1 MVRYLGLRGTK
12 LNAAIGM
19 IAGLDFLYVLANQEH
34 LEVEYLV
41 LLANRMLGYLAMI
54 SAVIFMSWRV
64 FFSGGAAANACYRG
78 VMGGLLT
85 LNAFVD
91 AFPEIDTSSP
101 AYKALSPTQQNYNS
115 TIQGELFLIS
125 RPLT

>member
-1 MVRYLGLRGTK
+1 MVHYLGLRGTK

-41 LLANRMLGYLAMI
+41 LLANRMLGYSAMI

-64 FFSGGAAANACYRG
+64 FFFGGAAANAC
-78 VMGGLLT
+78 
-85 LNAFVD
+85 
-91 AFPEIDTSSP
+91 
-101 AYKALSPTQQNYNS
+101 
-115 TIQGELFLIS
+115 
-125 RPLT
+125 